1 MTSYLPKGTLPEG
14 LCLFWTHLLDM
25 FTHARET
32 SSEEISPGVEQR
44 TLVSSKDTSYQVLNV
59 KLLTIDPKMET
70 DPVEVNEERIYFFLD
85 GRGTA
90 SLRWLKALWRHP
102 VRADTVLWIPSL
114 RHQIKNCGDAT
125 LRCLVVACKTKD
137 NVDDRYVFPVIRD
150 ARMLPS
156 MAYVG
161 GSEVFIFTPGSLGS
175 GSKFNYCGT
184 ATTYGG
190 SSTDPHVPTDQ
201 CEETIYVTRGEGII
215 TVGDETRS
223 VEPGSLAY
231 VPRGTLHCEQNVGQE
246 LLEYVIFENHD

>member
-1 MTSYLPKGTLPEG
+1 MRVCA
-14 LCLFWTHLLDM
+14 CLLHM
-25 FTHARET
+25 FAHITESKSET
-32 SSEEISPGVEQR
+32 VSSGVEQR
-44 TLVSSKDTSYQVLNV
+44 TLVSSRDTSYQVLNV
-59 KLLTIDPKMET
+59 RLLTIDSRMET
-70 DPVEVNEERIYFFLD
+70 NPMEVNEERIYFFLD

-90 SLRWLKALWRHP
+90 IVRWLKGHWRHP
-102 VRADTVLWIPSL
+102 VKADTVLWIPGL
-114 RHQIKNCGDAT
+114 RHQVRNCGDAT
-125 LRCLVVACKTKD
+125 LRCLVVACKIEG

-150 ARMLPS
+150 ARTLPPTS
-156 MAYVG
+156 YVG

-190 SSTDPHVPTDQ
+190 CSTDPHVPTDQ
-201 CEETIYVTRGEGII
+201 CEEIIYITRGEGII
-215 TVGDETRS
+215 RVGDEKRS